1 MPDVFES
8 STRGRTALCEKVLIV
23 TGGYLSGTGESLL
36 VAAWK
41 QLVQSRHARGSWLEA
56 KVKATIAEPVV
67 MGRIERRWRPGRWSP
82 QLLALL
88 GARDSLGTP
97 ELTEVV
103 LATAV
108 AREGLA
114 FELMTFDQLLRGGP
128 GCRAKLRA
136 CSVVFAS
143 ATFLRDLSELE
154 PLVAR
159 LKRPWNRVVVG
170 GALAG
175 TLHETWE
182 GSPNVDVLAVGYGE
196 RLVPVLA
203 AWVRSGFR
211 DLRPPPGGRVTRR
224 GATTVLHAGA
234 PPSRSLDS
242 LARPDWALVERYHG
256 HDYRMIHYESV
267 RGCPY
272 RCAFCNYPFLF
283 DDTTFRTKSA
293 TRMADDWEF
302 YVQTLGVEYITCLD
316 SLFTMPRAR
325 LVAFCRELVRRQ
337 LRVKWICYARAD
349 DLCDADVVALMIEAG
364 CVQVQ
369 IGIES
374 GDQGQL
380 DRMNKRTT
388 VAENGRAL
396 ETCRR
401 LGLTTVVSLVVGYPG
416 ETRQTLRS
424 TIDFLAAAPPDFH
437 FLATF
442 STRVANVPILRPEN
456 ADRHDLVT
464 DANPRTVSPYWRHD
478 TMSCAEAG
486 QHTRALTCTLIDRRI
501 SLDAAMFYSG
511 ILRYDARLR
520 DELLDFQ
527 RAAMRGAPLV
537 TSAFDRLHAWIDRR
551 LTADVTRALGS
562 RSARLPLPL
571 AHATP

>member
-1 MPDVFES
+1 MPDELGTS
-8 STRGRTALCEKVLIV
+8 MHGPTTPCERVLIV
-23 TGGYLSGTGESLL
+23 TGGYLSGTDDSLL
-36 VAAWK
+36 AAAWK

-67 MGRIERRWRPGRWSP
+67 MGRIERRWRRRRWSP
-82 QLLALL
+82 RLRSLLD
-88 GARDSLGTP
+88 ARDNFATP

-103 LATAV
+103 LATEV
-108 AREGLA
+108 AREGLS
-114 FELMTFDQLLRGGP
+114 FELMTFDQLLRGGV
-128 GCRAKLRA
+128 GCRAKLRS

-175 TLHETWE
+175 TLHEGWE
-182 GSPNVDVLAVGYGE
+182 GSPHVDVLAVGYGE

-203 AWVRSGFR
+203 RWIRSGFR
-211 DLRPPPGGRVTRR
+211 DLHPPVGGRVSHR
-224 GATTVLHAGA
+224 GNTTVLHAGA

-256 HDYRMIHYESV
+256 ADYRMIHYESV

-283 DDTTFRTKSA
+283 DDTKFRTKSA
-293 TRMADDWEF
+293 ERMVDDWAC
-302 YVQTLGVEYITCLD
+302 YVRTLGVEYITCLD

-325 LVAFCRELVRRQ
+325 LEAFCRALVRRE
-337 LRVKWICYARAD
+337 LRAKWICYARAD
-349 DLCDADVVALMIEAG
+349 DLCDPAIVALMIEAG

-380 DRMNKRTT
+380 ERMNKRTT
-388 VAENGRAL
+388 VEENGRAL

-401 LGLTTVVSLVVGYPG
+401 LGLTTVVSLVVGFPG
-416 ETRQTLRS
+416 ETDETLRR
-424 TIDFLAAAPPDFH
+424 TLDFLAASPPDFH

-442 STRVANVPILRPEN
+442 STRVANVPILQPEN
-456 ADRHDLVT
+456 AGRHDLVT
-464 DANPRTVSPYWRHD
+464 DANPRTVSPYWRHG
-478 TMSCAEAG
+478 TMSCADAAR
-486 QHTRALTCTLIDRRI
+486 HARAMTHALIERRI
-501 SLDAAMFYSG
+501 SLDATMFYSG
-511 ILRYDARLR
+511 LLRYNPQLR
-520 DELLDFQ
+520 GEMLDFQ

-537 TSAFDRLHAWIDRR
+537 TTAFGRLHSWLDRR
-551 LTADVTRALGS
+551 VAADVSRALGS
-562 RSARLPLPL
+562 RSSRTPLPL
-571 AHATP
+571 AHATS